1 MPLVV
6 LVGHKVM
13 PIVLPRVLNFK
24 ASEQLAILLIWPE
37 NWHKAKKLKKLKKK
51 KGRKKREEEKKVEGR
66 KPESWKITTGVF
78 F

>member
-1 MPLVV
+1 
-6 LVGHKVM
+6 M

-51 KGRKKREEEKKVEGR
+51 KVGKKEKK
-66 KPESWKITTGVF
+66 KKK
-78 F
+78 